1 MRTLA
6 KLMLNSLYGK
16 FATSLDNKVK
26 VPYLD
31 ENGIVTY
38 KIEEAKDK
46 KGLYIP
52 MGVFVTAYAREVTIR
67 TSGAIKEYTINKY
80 GKDLYCYSDTDSIHT
95 LLNIEELKKFCEI
108 DPVALGKW
116 KHESSFTEAKFVRQK
131 CYVEKF
137 DNEYTITCA
146 GMPKK
151 CMYKKNKEENI
162 LYYKTYEEQ
171 KNGEIKEVEKS
182 FNINEFKVGFK
193 CNGKLAYKHVKGGV
207 ILVPTEFTLKKNIS
221 LFRN

>member
-1 MRTLA
+1 
-6 KLMLNSLYGK
+6 MLNSLYGK
-16 FATSLDNKVK
+16 FATSLDNKIK

-38 KIEEAKDK
+38 KIEEGSEK

-67 TSGAIKEYTINKY
+67 TSGAIKEYSLKKY
-80 GKDLYCYSDTDSIHT
+80 GKNLYCYSDTDSIHT
-95 LLNIEELKKFCEI
+95 LLPIEELKLFCDI

-131 CYVEKF
+131 CYIEKF
-137 DNEYTITCA
+137 NNEYNITCA

-151 CMYKKNKEENI
+151 CMYKKDKNSNI
-162 LYYKTYEEQ
+162 LYYKAYTELP
-171 KNGEIKEVEKS
+171 NGDFKEVEKE
-182 FNINEFKVGFK
+182 FNINDFKVGFT
-193 CNGKLAYKHVKGGV
+193 CTGKLAYKHVKGGV
-207 ILVPTEFTLKKNIS
+207 ILVPTEFTLKKNVS
-221 LFRN
+221 LFKN